1 MEMTR
6 KIFELFWWISL
17 SRILSNLLDMILC
30 VIYVPVTAT
39 FNEEPAKLLGTVGKR
54 MRPELF
60 FFAVLCAIQCFM
72 DEDPLSAIVMVA
84 IAFVIGDM
92 LPYILTELLTIIQ
105 FRFLPDRDRND
116 RYVIPRWIHTML
128 EAKKLLMSFAI
139 VVPFIGMRLDTNTND
154 MIQIFIFMTLPAIIL
169 WVYLSYIIFVRGK

>member
-6 KIFELFWWISL
+6 KIFELFWWISI

-39 FNEEPAKLLGTVGKR
+39 FNEEAARLLGIIGKR

-60 FFAVLCAIQCFM
+60 FFAVLCAVQCFIV
-72 DEDPLSAIVMVA
+72 EDPLSAIIMVA
-84 IAFVIGDM
+84 CAFVIGDM
-92 LPYILTELLTIIQ
+92 LPYILTELLAILQ
-105 FRFLPDRDRND
+105 FRYLPDRDRND
-116 RYVIPRWIHTML
+116 RYVTPRWINFMI
-128 EAKKLLMSFAI
+128 EVKKFLMSFAI
-139 VVPFIGMRLDTNTND
+139 VVPFIGLRLNTDITD
-154 MIQIFIFMTLPAIIL
+154 MLEIFGFLTLPAIIL

>member
-6 KIFELFWWISL
+6 TIFELFWWISL
-17 SRILSNLLDMILC
+17 SRILSNILDMILS

-39 FNEEPAKLLGTVGKR
+39 FNEEPSKLLGIIGKR
-54 MRPELF
+54 MRSELF

-72 DEDPLSAIVMVA
+72 DEDPLSAIIMVA

-92 LPYILTELLTIIQ
+92 LPYILTELLTILQ

-116 RYVIPRWIHTML
+116 RYVTPRWIDFII
-128 EAKKLLMSFAI
+128 EVKKFLMSFAI
-139 VVPFIGMRLDTNTND
+139 VAPFIGMRLNADTTN
-154 MIQIFIFMTLPAIIL
+154 MLEIFGFLTLPAIIL

>member
-1 MEMTR
+1 METAS

-17 SRILSNLLDMILC
+17 SRILSNLLDMILS

-39 FNEEPAKLLGTVGKR
+39 FNEEPAKLLGIIGKR

-60 FFAVLCAIQCFM
+60 FFAVLCAIQCFL

-92 LPYILTELLTIIQ
+92 FPYILTELLAILQ
-105 FRFLPDRDRND
+105 FRFLPNRDRND
-116 RYVIPRWIHTML
+116 RYVIPRWIRVMI

-139 VVPFIGMRLDTNTND
+139 VVPFIGMNLDTNTND
-154 MIQIFIFMTLPAIIL
+154 MIQIFVFLICPAIIL
-169 WVYLSYIIFVRGK
+169 WVFLSYIIFVRGK

>member
-1 MEMTR
+1 METAR

-39 FNEEPAKLLGTVGKR
+39 FNEEPAKLLSIIGKR

-60 FFAVLCAIQCFM
+60 FFAVLCAFQCFM

-92 LPYILTELLTIIQ
+92 LPYILTELLVILQ
-105 FRFLPDRDRND
+105 FRFLPNRDRND
-116 RYVIPRWIHTML
+116 RYEIPRWINVMI
-128 EAKKLLMSFAI
+128 EVKNLLMSFAI
-139 VVPFIGMRLDTNTND
+139 VAPFIGMRLDAN
-154 MIQIFIFMTLPAIIL
+154 MLEILGFLTLPAIIL

>member
-1 MEMTR
+1 METAR

-39 FNEEPAKLLGTVGKR
+39 FNEEPAKLLSIIGKR

-60 FFAVLCAIQCFM
+60 FFAVLCAFQCFM

-92 LPYILTELLTIIQ
+92 LPYILTELLVILQ
-105 FRFLPDRDRND
+105 FRFLPNRDRND
-116 RYVIPRWIHTML
+116 RYKIPRWINVMI
-128 EAKKLLMSFAI
+128 EVKNLLMSFAI
-139 VVPFIGMRLDTNTND
+139 VAPFIGMRLDAN
-154 MIQIFIFMTLPAIIL
+154 MLEIFGFLTLPAIIL

>member
-1 MEMTR
+1 METTR

-39 FNEEPAKLLGTVGKR
+39 FNEEPAKLLSIIGKR

-60 FFAVLCAIQCFM
+60 FFAVLCAFQCFM

-92 LPYILTELLTIIQ
+92 LPYILTELLVILQ
-105 FRFLPDRDRND
+105 FRFLPNRDRND
-116 RYVIPRWIHTML
+116 RYEIPRWINVMI
-128 EAKKLLMSFAI
+128 EVKNLLMSFAI
-139 VVPFIGMRLDTNTND
+139 VAPFIGMRLDAN
-154 MIQIFIFMTLPAIIL
+154 MLEIFGFLTLPAIIL

>member
-1 MEMTR
+1 METAR

-39 FNEEPAKLLGTVGKR
+39 FNEEPAKLLSIIGKR

-60 FFAVLCAIQCFM
+60 FFAVLCAFQCFM

-92 LPYILTELLTIIQ
+92 LPYILTELLVILQ
-105 FRFLPDRDRND
+105 FRFLPNRDRND
-116 RYVIPRWIHTML
+116 RYEIPRWINVMI
-128 EAKKLLMSFAI
+128 EVKNLLMSFAI
-139 VVPFIGMRLDTNTND
+139 VAPFIGMRLDAN
-154 MIQIFIFMTLPAIIL
+154 MLEIFGFLTLPAIIL

>member
-17 SRILSNLLDMILC
+17 SRILSNLLDMILS

-39 FNEEPAKLLGTVGKR
+39 FNEEPAKLLGIIGKR

-72 DEDPLSAIVMVA
+72 DEDPLSAIIMVA
-84 IAFVIGDM
+84 IAFAIGDM
-92 LPYILTELLTIIQ
+92 IPRILTELLAILQ

-116 RYVIPRWIHTML
+116 RYVTPRWINIMI
-128 EAKKLLMSFAI
+128 EVKKILMSFAI
-139 VVPFIGMRLDTNTND
+139 VVLFISMRLNTDTTD
-154 MIQIFIFMTLPAIIL
+154 MLELFGFLTLPAIIL

>member
-1 MEMTR
+1 METAI

-17 SRILSNLLDMILC
+17 SRILSNLLDMIFC

-39 FNEEPAKLLGTVGKR
+39 FNEEPAKLLGIVGKR
-54 MRPELF
+54 MRSELF

-92 LPYILTELLTIIQ
+92 LPYILTELLAILQ
-105 FRFLPDRDRND
+105 FRFLPNRDRND
-116 RYVIPRWIHTML
+116 RYIIPRWIRVMIET
-128 EAKKLLMSFAI
+128 KKLLMSFAI
-139 VVPFIGMRLDTNTND
+139 VVPFVGMSLNTNTND
-154 MIQIFIFMTLPAIIL
+154 MIQIFVFFTCPALIL
-169 WVYLSYIIFVRGK
+169 WVYLSHIIFVRGK

>member
-1 MEMTR
+1 METAR

-17 SRILSNLLDMILC
+17 SRILSNLFDMILC
-30 VIYVPVTAT
+30 VIYVPVTST
-39 FNEEPAKLLGTVGKR
+39 FNEEPAKLLSIIGKR

-92 LPYILTELLTIIQ
+92 LPYILTELLVILQ
-105 FRFLPDRDRND
+105 FRFLPNRDRND
-116 RYVIPRWIHTML
+116 RYVTPRLINFMI
-128 EAKKLLMSFAI
+128 EVKKLLMSFAI
-139 VVPFIGMRLDTNTND
+139 AVPFIGMRLDADITN
-154 MIQIFIFMTLPAIIL
+154 MLEIFGFLTLPVIIL

>member
-1 MEMTR
+1 METAR

-39 FNEEPAKLLGTVGKR
+39 FNEEPAKLLSIIGKR

-60 FFAVLCAIQCFM
+60 FFAVLCAFQCFM

-92 LPYILTELLTIIQ
+92 LPYILTELLVILQ
-105 FRFLPDRDRND
+105 FRFLPNRDRND
-116 RYVIPRWIHTML
+116 RYEIPRWINVMI
-128 EAKKLLMSFAI
+128 EVKNLLMSFAI
-139 VVPFIGMRLDTNTND
+139 AAPFIGMRLDAN
-154 MIQIFIFMTLPAIIL
+154 MLEIFGFLTLPAIIL

>member
-1 MEMTR
+1 METTR

-39 FNEEPAKLLGTVGKR
+39 FNEESAKLLGIIGKR

-84 IAFVIGDM
+84 ITFVIGDM
-92 LPYILTELLTIIQ
+92 LPYILTELLAILQ
-105 FRFLPDRDRND
+105 FRFLPNRDRND
-116 RYVIPRWIHTML
+116 RYVIPRWIDFMI
-128 EAKKLLMSFAI
+128 EVKKFLMSFAI
-139 VVPFIGMRLDTNTND
+139 VVSFVGISLNVDTAGMLE
-154 MIQIFIFMTLPAIIL
+154 IFGFLTLPAIIL
-169 WVYLSYIIFVRGK
+169 WVYLSYIIFIRGK

>member
-6 KIFELFWWISL
+6 TIFELFWWISL
-17 SRILSNLLDMILC
+17 SRILSNLLDMLLS

-39 FNEEPAKLLGTVGKR
+39 FNEEPSKLLGIIGKR
-54 MRPELF
+54 MRSELF

-72 DEDPLSAIVMVA
+72 DEDPLSAIIMVA

-92 LPYILTELLTIIQ
+92 LPYILTELLAILQ

-116 RYVIPRWIHTML
+116 RYVTPRWINFMI
-128 EAKKLLMSFAI
+128 EVKKFLMSFAI
-139 VVPFIGMRLDTNTND
+139 VAPFVGMRLDTDTTD
-154 MIQIFIFMTLPAIIL
+154 MLEIFAFLTLPAIIL
-169 WVYLSYIIFVRGK
+169 WAYLSYIIFVRGE

>member
-1 MEMTR
+1 
-6 KIFELFWWISL
+6 
-17 SRILSNLLDMILC
+17 
-30 VIYVPVTAT
+30 
-39 FNEEPAKLLGTVGKR
+39 

-92 LPYILTELLTIIQ
+92 LPYILTELLAILQ
-105 FRFLPDRDRND
+105 FRFLPNRDRND
-116 RYVIPRWIHTML
+116 RYEIPRWINVMI
-128 EAKKLLMSFAI
+128 EVKKLLMSFAI
-139 VVPFIGMRLDTNTND
+139 VAPFIGMRLDAN
-154 MIQIFIFMTLPAIIL
+154 MLEIIGFLTLPAIIL

>member
-1 MEMTR
+1 METAR

-30 VIYVPVTAT
+30 VIYVPVTST
-39 FNEEPAKLLGTVGKR
+39 FNEEPAKLLSIIGKR

-92 LPYILTELLTIIQ
+92 LPYILTELLAILQ
-105 FRFLPDRDRND
+105 FRFLPNRDRND
-116 RYVIPRWIHTML
+116 RYEIPRWINVMI
-128 EAKKLLMSFAI
+128 EVKKLLMSFAI
-139 VVPFIGMRLDTNTND
+139 VAPFIGMRLDAN
-154 MIQIFIFMTLPAIIL
+154 MLEIFGFLTLPVIIL

>member
-1 MEMTR
+1 METAR

-39 FNEEPAKLLGTVGKR
+39 FNEEPAKLLSIIGKR

-60 FFAVLCAIQCFM
+60 FFAVLCAFQCFM

-92 LPYILTELLTIIQ
+92 LPYILTELLVILQ
-105 FRFLPDRDRND
+105 FRFLPNRDRND
-116 RYVIPRWIHTML
+116 QYEIPRWINVMI
-128 EAKKLLMSFAI
+128 EVKNLLMSFAI
-139 VVPFIGMRLDTNTND
+139 VAPFIGMRLDAN
-154 MIQIFIFMTLPAIIL
+154 MLEILGFLTLPAIIL

>member
-6 KIFELFWWISL
+6 TIFELFWWISL
-17 SRILSNLLDMILC
+17 SRILSNILDMILS

-39 FNEEPAKLLGTVGKR
+39 FNEEPSKLLGIIGKR

-72 DEDPLSAIVMVA
+72 DEDPLSAIIMVA

-92 LPYILTELLTIIQ
+92 LPYILTELLAILQ

-116 RYVIPRWIHTML
+116 RYVTPRWIDFMI
-128 EAKKLLMSFAI
+128 EVKKFLMSFAI
-139 VVPFIGMRLDTNTND
+139 VAPFIGMRLNADTTN
-154 MIQIFIFMTLPAIIL
+154 MLEIFGFLILPAIIL
-169 WVYLSYIIFVRGK
+169 WVYLSYVIFVRGK

>member
-1 MEMTR
+1 METAR

-17 SRILSNLLDMILC
+17 SRILSNLFDMILC
-30 VIYVPVTAT
+30 VIYVPVTST
-39 FNEEPAKLLGTVGKR
+39 FNEEPAKLLSIIGKR

-92 LPYILTELLTIIQ
+92 LPYILTELLVILQ
-105 FRFLPDRDRND
+105 F
-116 RYVIPRWIHTML
+116 
-128 EAKKLLMSFAI
+128 
-139 VVPFIGMRLDTNTND
+139 
-154 MIQIFIFMTLPAIIL
+154 
-169 WVYLSYIIFVRGK
+169 